1 MAIAGELPEGGTQK
15 ATFRKGAEGAA
26 DQRGG
31 LGGDQGGEKGD
42 GGETGAVECVKLY
55 KGRKWIGKLQSRR
68 EARTPKRGADG
79 GQVVTGASQLPW

>member
-15 ATFRKGAEGAA
+15 ATFRKGTQGPA

-42 GGETGAVECVKLY
+42 GGETGEVKVKPLA
-55 KGRKWIGKLQSRR
+55 L
-68 EARTPKRGADG
+68 TPPAPVGNTESPPKEF
-79 GQVVTGASQLPW
+79 